1 MCLSFHFHLKNI
13 KIMVYFYKRSRLHVF
28 RNIIPLMQ
36 RVMKI
41 DLLSLKVGDS
51 SHISPEN
58 DVLCSII
65 NEEKKKESFTV
76 VEIGGIS
83 SSHVTYLRQHLSSW
97 TRQLAL
103 VEFYVW
109 RLLKCI
115 CCAYICPMA
124 YIEMNLRHTW
134 RWINC
139 WSLISISK
147 SCFYLFMI
155 LKNFLDVGK

>member
-1 MCLSFHFHLKNI
+1 M
-13 KIMVYFYKRSRLHVF
+13 
-28 RNIIPLMQ
+28 IIA
-36 RVMKI
+36 
-41 DLLSLKVGDS
+41 LLSLKVGDS

-58 DVLCSII
+58 DVLCSIV

-103 VEFYVW
+103 VEFYFW
-109 RLLKCI
+109 HLLKCI
-115 CCAYICPMA
+115 CCAYVPW
-124 YIEMNLRHTW
+124 HTW
-134 RWINC
+134 RWIYC

-147 SCFYLFMI
+147 SCFYLLWFLRIFWMLESNLI
-155 LKNFLDVGK
+155 LFRSSLLEKLRLTWCLFCGVLC

>member
-1 MCLSFHFHLKNI
+1 
-13 KIMVYFYKRSRLHVF
+13 MVYFSMIQY
-28 RNIIPLMQ
+28 IIEAIYIYLEIFFKCSGWWKMI
-36 RVMKI
+36 I

-65 NEEKKKESFTV
+65 NDEKKKESFTV

-103 VEFYVW
+103 VEFYGW
-109 RLLKCI
+109 
-115 CCAYICPMA
+115 
-124 YIEMNLRHTW
+124 H
-134 RWINC
+134 
-139 WSLISISK
+139 
-147 SCFYLFMI
+147 
-155 LKNFLDVGK
+155 

>member
-1 MCLSFHFHLKNI
+1 MCNSIIKIYKAIKAINIYQDVSLFSLSFEKYQNHGLFFYNSI
-13 KIMVYFYKRSRLHVF
+13 YKRSRLHLF
-28 RNIIPLMQ
+28 RKIILLMQ

-97 TRQLAL
+97 TRQLA
-103 VEFYVW
+103 
-109 RLLKCI
+109 
-115 CCAYICPMA
+115 
-124 YIEMNLRHTW
+124 
-134 RWINC
+134 
-139 WSLISISK
+139 
-147 SCFYLFMI
+147 
-155 LKNFLDVGK
+155 